1 MIKGYL
7 FDYGATLD
15 TAGCHWGQMLWASCR
30 RCGVPVTEQQ
40 FRDAYVYGERTLGSR
55 NLIAPEDTFYTT
67 LGVKLRLEF
76 CFLMQAGALKTDEGE
91 AALMRERVLN
101 DVYKRVLDTTKESRI
116 VLEKLRRN
124 YEMVLVSN
132 FYGNIRTV
140 LKEFGLDVFF
150 KDIVESAEVGIRK
163 PDPRIFEMGV
173 QRLGLRPDEVVV
185 VGDSFRKDVV
195 PAKEAGCH
203 AVWLKGKPWK
213 QEAVDETLPDRIIYS
228 LKELLSPAP
237 CE

>member
-116 VLEKLRRN
+116 VLEKLRKN

-163 PDPRIFEMGV
+163 PDARIYEIGVRELGFE
-173 QRLGLRPDEVVV
+173 PAEVAV
-185 VGDSFRKDVV
+185 VGDSFQKDMM
-195 PAKEAGCH
+195 PAKQIGCC
-203 AVWLKGKPWK
+203 AVWLKGKAWK
-213 QEAVDETLPDRIIYS
+213 QETVDETMVNHIIYS
-228 LKELLSPAP
+228 LKELLMLPF
-237 CE
+237 

>member
-1 MIKGYL
+1 M
-7 FDYGATLD
+7 
-15 TAGCHWGQMLWASCR
+15 
-30 RCGVPVTEQQ
+30 
-40 FRDAYVYGERTLGSR
+40 
-55 NLIAPEDTFYTT
+55 

-101 DVYKRVLDTTKESRI
+101 DVYKRVLDTTKESRT
-116 VLEKLRRN
+116 VLEKLRKN

-163 PDPRIFEMGV
+163 PDRRIFEMGV

-195 PAKEAGCH
+195 PAKEAVCH
-203 AVWLKGKPWK
+203 AVWLKGEPWK
-213 QEAVDETLPDRIIYS
+213 QEAVDETVPDRIIYS
-228 LKELLSPAP
+228 LKELLSPAQ

>member
-15 TAGCHWGQMLWASCR
+15 TAGCHWGQMLWASFR

-116 VLEKLRRN
+116 VLEKLRKN

-163 PDPRIFEMGV
+163 PDRRIFEIGV

-203 AVWLKGKPWK
+203 AVWLKGEPWK
-213 QEAVDETLPDRIIYS
+213 QEAVDETVPDRIIYS

>member
-15 TAGCHWGQMLWASCR
+15 TAGCHWGQMLWASFR

-76 CFLMQAGALKTDEGE
+76 CFLMQVGALKTDEGE
-91 AALMRERVLN
+91 AALMRERVQN
-101 DVYKRVLDTTKESRI
+101 DVYKRVLDTTKESRT
-116 VLEKLRRN
+116 VLEKLRKN

-163 PDPRIFEMGV
+163 PDRRIFEMGV

-203 AVWLKGKPWK
+203 AVWLKGEPWK
-213 QEAVDETLPDRIIYS
+213 QEAVDETVPDRIIYS

>member
-15 TAGCHWGQMLWASCR
+15 TAGCHWGQMLWASFR

-116 VLEKLRRN
+116 VLEKLRKN

-203 AVWLKGKPWK
+203 AVWLKGEPWK
-213 QEAVDETLPDRIIYS
+213 QEAVDETVPDRIIYS

>member
-15 TAGCHWGQMLWASCR
+15 TAGCHWGQMLWASFR
-30 RCGVPVTEQQ
+30 RCSVPVTEQQ

-55 NLIAPEDTFYTT
+55 NLIAPEDSFYTT

-76 CFLMQAGALKTDEGE
+76 CFLTQAGALKTDEGE
-91 AALMRERVLN
+91 AALMRERVQN

-116 VLEKLRRN
+116 VLEKLRKN

-132 FYGNIRTV
+132 FYGNIHTV

-150 KDIVESAEVGIRK
+150 KDVVESAEVGIRK
-163 PDPRIFEMGV
+163 PDSRIFEMGV
-173 QRLGLRPDEVVV
+173 QWLGLRPDEVVV

-203 AVWLKGKPWK
+203 AVWLKGEPWK
-213 QEAVDETLPDRIIYS
+213 QEAVDETVPDRIIYS

>member
-15 TAGCHWGQMLWASCR
+15 TAGCHWGQMLWASFR

-76 CFLMQAGALKTDEGE
+76 CFLTQAGALKTDEGE

-116 VLEKLRRN
+116 VLEKLRKN

-203 AVWLKGKPWK
+203 AVWLKGEPWK
-213 QEAVDETLPDRIIYS
+213 QEAVDETVPDRIIYS

>member
-15 TAGCHWGQMLWASCR
+15 TAGCHWGQMLWASFR

-116 VLEKLRRN
+116 VLEKLRKN

-140 LKEFGLDVFF
+140 LKEVGLGVFF

-203 AVWLKGKPWK
+203 AVWLKGEPWK
-213 QEAVDETLPDRIIYS
+213 QEAVDETVPDRIIYS
-228 LKELLSPAP
+228 LKELLSPAQ

>member
-15 TAGCHWGQMLWASCR
+15 TAGCHWGQMLWASFR

-76 CFLMQAGALKTDEGE
+76 CFLTQAGALKTDEGE

-101 DVYKRVLDTTKESRI
+101 DVYKRVLDTTKESRT
-116 VLEKLRRN
+116 VLEKLRKN

-163 PDPRIFEMGV
+163 PDRRIFEIGV

-203 AVWLKGKPWK
+203 AVWLKGEPWK
-213 QEAVDETLPDRIIYS
+213 QEAVDETVPDRIIYS

>member
-15 TAGCHWGQMLWASCR
+15 TAGCHWGQMLWASFR

-55 NLIAPEDTFYTT
+55 NLIAPEDSFYTT

-91 AALMRERVLN
+91 VALMRERVQN

-116 VLEKLRRN
+116 VLEKLRKN

-163 PDPRIFEMGV
+163 PDRRIFEMGV

-203 AVWLKGKPWK
+203 AVWLKGEPWK
-213 QEAVDETLPDRIIYS
+213 QEAVDETVPDRIIYS

>member
-15 TAGCHWGQMLWASCR
+15 TAGCHWGQMLWASFR
-30 RCGVPVTEQQ
+30 RCGVSVTEQQ

-91 AALMRERVLN
+91 AALMRERVQN

-116 VLEKLRRN
+116 VLEKLRKN

-203 AVWLKGKPWK
+203 AVWLKGEPWK
-213 QEAVDETLPDRIIYS
+213 QEAVDETVPDRIIYS
-228 LKELLSPAP
+228 LKELLSPAQ